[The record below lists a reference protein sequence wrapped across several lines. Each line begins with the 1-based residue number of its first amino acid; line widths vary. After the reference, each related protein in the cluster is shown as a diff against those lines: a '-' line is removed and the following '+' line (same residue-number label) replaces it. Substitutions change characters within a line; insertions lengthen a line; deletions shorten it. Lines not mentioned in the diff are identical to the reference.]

1 MAKLKLART
10 AFLLSLGLTAS
21 PYLLCAAPEHG
32 YGYQAYPAPYESLRG
47 LVDRTQS
54 DLTAAMQLEHRGGDQ
69 HKRYNDAQGHL
80 SSFDRHLVKGHFDK
94 GELGKAIDSIKAILD
109 KNVLQA
115 SSRDALM
122 RDLEELRSV
131 RERD

>member
-1 MAKLKLART
+1 MANLKLATT
-10 AFLLSLGLTAS
+10 AFLLSLGLTTS
-21 PYLLCAAPEHG
+21 PYVLSAAPEHG
-32 YGYQAYPAPYESLRG
+32 YGYQAYPAPYENLRG

-94 GELGKAIDSIKAILD
+94 GELGKAIDSIKSILD

-131 RERD
+131 RDRY